1 MIPLQDTIRS
11 RRPPIIN
18 WLIILTNVIL
28 FFYEIHLPRSALQR
42 FATSYGVVPRRF
54 LMNPSL
60 TQIGTLFSSM
70 FLHGGWAHLISNMWA
85 LYIFGDNIEE
95 RMGHWRYLFFYLIS
109 GVAAALTHI
118 LFQARS
124 TVPVIG
130 ASGAISGVM
139 GAYLVLYPGARVIT
153 LLPGLFFIPWFVEIP
168 AFFFIGF
175 WFISQLFNGLL
186 SLAFTG
192 PMATYGGVAWW
203 AHVGGFIA
211 GVLLAKPLRDRL
223 AMRRWYADEYWPW

>member
-1 MIPLQDTIRS
+1 
-11 RRPPIIN
+11 
-18 WLIILTNVIL
+18 
-28 FFYEIHLPRSALQR
+28 
-42 FATSYGVVPRRF
+42 
-54 LMNPSL
+54 
-60 TQIGTLFSSM
+60 M

-85 LYIFGDNIEE
+85 LYIFGDNIED

>member
-1 MIPLQDTIRS
+1 MIPLQDTVRS

-28 FFYEIHLPRSALQR
+28 FLYEIHLPRSALQR

-85 LYIFGDNIEE
+85 LYIFGDNIED

-175 WFISQLFNGLL
+175 WFALSGLYRSYGHL
-186 SLAFTG
+186 WWSCLVGPCWRVHRRGTPGQTSPRSACHAALVCRRILA
-192 PMATYGGVAWW
+192 V
-203 AHVGGFIA
+203 V
-211 GVLLAKPLRDRL
+211 R
-223 AMRRWYADEYWPW
+223 